1 MGQRA
6 VKQQIEAGLKLYN
19 GDTQHQEHAVKKWK
33 AALEKIQDSKIKFT
47 LLGYLAWA
55 HFEWGRYRQMLCYAI
70 QQIDVANELGDETLK
85 AEAYMNLARSNEKL
99 CEYHKS
105 ISYARHSLNAS
116 QSTSKDDS
124 LRANI
129 HVCLATA
136 NLGFSHFTLA
146 LENLEKALPAASR
159 LPDKTLECTIYGN
172 LGDLYCT
179 LKDYE
184 KALRYHVKA
193 SELVRCIGQRWSPKM
208 RTLVQLNLATP
219 YRKLRKL
226 DLAMDYCEVSL
237 QLFFHVL

>member
-19 GDTQHQEHAVKKWK
+19 GDTHHQEHAVKKWK

-55 HFEWGRYRQMLCYAI
+55 HYEWGRYRQMLAYAI
-70 QQIDVANELGDETLK
+70 QQIDLANELEDDVLK
-85 AEAYMNLARSNEKL
+85 AEAYMNLARSNERL

-105 ISYARHSLNAS
+105 ISYARHSLCAAS
-116 QSTSKDDS
+116 STTKDDA

-136 NLGFSHFTLA
+136 NLGFSHFHLA
-146 LENLEKALPAASR
+146 LENLEKALLYASR
-159 LPDKTLECTIYGN
+159 LEDKTLECTIYGN
-172 LGDLYCT
+172 IGDLYCT
-179 LKDYE
+179 LKDYD
-184 KALRYHVKA
+184 KSVKFHVKA
-193 SELVRCIGQRWSPKM
+193 SELVRCRGQRWSPKM

-226 DLAMDYCEVSL
+226 DLAMDYCEVSGTSNRW
-237 QLFFHVL
+237 

>member
-19 GDTQHQEHAVKKWK
+19 GDTHHQEHAVKKWK
-33 AALEKIQDSKIKFT
+33 SALEKIHDSKIKFT

-55 HFEWGRYRQMLCYAI
+55 HYEWGRYRQMLSYSI
-70 QQIDVANELGDETLK
+70 QQIDVANEIGDESMK

-116 QSTSKDDS
+116 PSAATDIS
-124 LRANI
+124 LRANV

-136 NLGFSHFTLA
+136 NLGFSYFTIA
-146 LENLEKALPAASR
+146 LENLEKALPYAYR
-159 LPDKTLECTIYGN
+159 LQDKTLECTIYGG
-172 LGDLYCT
+172 LGDLYCN

-184 KALRYHVKA
+184 KALRYHIKA
-193 SELVRCIGQRWSPKM
+193 SELVRCRGQRWGHKM
-208 RTLVQLNLATP
+208 RTMVQLNLATP

-237 QLFFHVL
+237 